1 MRLARQHRGFTL
13 IELVMVIVILGIV
26 GAMVA
31 VFMRAPIDAYFDT
44 ARRAA
49 LTDVADTALRRMGR
63 DIRKALP
70 NSVRNPSP
78 NCIEFLPTRT
88 GARYRVEDGTPGDGT
103 ALAFGVADDR
113 FNMLGRNSDLPAD
126 QQIRAND
133 IVVVY
138 NLGIPGANAYAGDNS
153 QPVSAVVDGAETQIT
168 LTAPKAFPFSS
179 PGARFHVIP
188 GDETIVSYVCSG
200 GRLYRQTNYPYA
212 TSCPAPVPGAT
223 PVLAEG
229 VQACNFIYSGS
240 DLQRNALVQ
249 LTLQLGNAAGE
260 SVSLYHTV
268 HVNNTP

>member
-1 MRLARQHRGFTL
+1 MSPIRCQRGFTL
-13 IELVMVIVILGIV
+13 IEMVMVIVVLGIV
-26 GAMVA
+26 AAMVA

-88 GARYRVEDGTPGDGT
+88 GARYRGEDISPGDGT
-103 ALAFGVADDR
+103 ALAFGVADTR
-113 FNMLGRNSDLPAD
+113 FNMLGQNSTLPAD

-138 NLGIPGANAYAGDNS
+138 NLGIPGADAYAGDNS
-153 QPVSAVVDGAETQIT
+153 EAVSTVVDGAETVIT
-168 LTAPKAFPFSS
+168 LRNPKSFPLSS
-179 PGARFHVIP
+179 PGLRFHVIP

-200 GRLYRQTNYPYA
+200 GRLYRQTGYGYA
-212 TSCPAPVPGAT
+212 TSCPAPVPGVT

-229 VQACNFIYSGS
+229 VQSCNFSYSGS

-249 LTLQLGNAAGE
+249 LTLQLGYAAGE
-260 SVSLYHTV
+260 SVSLYHAV
-268 HVNNTP
+268 HVDNTP